1 MSLREVL
8 EYPDARL
15 TKKAAQVKVVDDD
28 VRALLDDMVETM
40 YASDGIG
47 LAAPQ
52 VGESVRCLVVDI
64 SCVEEGQKPYKV
76 VNPEIMGAEGSAIRE
91 EGCLSL
97 PEIRE
102 EVERP
107 EKVRILYTNE
117 NGGQEILECEG
128 LLARAMQH
136 EMDHLNG
143 KLIFDH
149 LSPLKRGLL
158 KRKLTKARHK
168 KEKEQSTDGE

>member
-15 TKKAAQVKVVDDD
+15 TKKAVPVKAVNAA

-47 LAAPQ
+47 LAATQ
-52 VGESVRCLVVDI
+52 VGEPIRCLVVDV
-64 SCVEEGQKPYKV
+64 SCMEKDHKLYKV
-76 VNPEIMGAEGSAIRE
+76 INPEVMGAEGSAIRE

-97 PEIRE
+97 PEVHE

-107 EKVRILYTNE
+107 EKVRILFTNE
-117 NGGQEILECEG
+117 NGGQEVLECDG
-128 LLARAMQH
+128 MLARAMQH

-158 KRKLTKARHK
+158 KRKLAKAKRK
-168 KEKEQSTDGE
+168 KEKEQSADGE